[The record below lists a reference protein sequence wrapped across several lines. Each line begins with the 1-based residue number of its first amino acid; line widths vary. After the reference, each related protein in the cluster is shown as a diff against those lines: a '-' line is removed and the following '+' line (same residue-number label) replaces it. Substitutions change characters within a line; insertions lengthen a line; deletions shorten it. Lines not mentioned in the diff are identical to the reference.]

1 MSQDTWKIFS
11 KTKDNGFTLLE
22 VLVVIFMVGILIAI
36 LGPGWLG
43 FLKRQRL
50 NKANDI
56 VLAALQE
63 AQREAKK
70 SKRNYSVS
78 FQTNSGIP
86 QISVYYGST
95 PNWRNL
101 TRELEIKPGEI
112 IVGTNLDTTDLNKVT
127 SPATVV
133 FNNLSTARTVTFDYM
148 GALAGTS
155 PSTGIK
161 VVVANPRPANSTNPS
176 NSKRCVIIET
186 LIGGMRTAKDSDC
199 N

>member
-11 KTKDNGFTLLE
+11 KSKDDGFTLLE
-22 VLVVIFMVGILIAI
+22 VLVVVFMVGILAAI
-36 LGPGWLG
+36 SSPGWLG

-70 SKRNYSVS
+70 NKRNYSVS

-86 QISVYYGST
+86 QMSVYFGST
-95 PNWRNL
+95 PKWRNL
-101 TRELEIKPGEI
+101 TQELGIKSGEV
-112 IVGTNLDTTDLNKVT
+112 IVGTNLDTTANTVT

-133 FNNLSTARTVTFDYM
+133 FNNLSTAKTVTFDYM

-161 VVVANPRPANSTNPS
+161 IVVANPRPANSTNPS